1 MTKDN
6 NSKTPAY
13 IAMESALGAILLLA
27 TKSPAHK
34 YLFAGDFEW
43 LIVPA
48 IANKQF
54 ILYRNKQGEPVSF
67 ISWAKVS
74 EDVENRLKSGILR
87 LSPNEWNSG
96 DNIYVIDTISPF
108 IDMKNVLK
116 QALNNQF
123 KDKDVNILRPN
134 KDQTAMESVKLNVFL
149 NDLEPGKV
157 DESLN

>member
-1 MTKDN
+1 MTKEN
-6 NSKTPAY
+6 TNKTPSY
-13 IAMESALGAILLLA
+13 IAMESALGAILLLS

-34 YLFAGDFEW
+34 FLFAGDFEW

-54 ILYRNKQGEPVSF
+54 ILYRNKQGEPISF
-67 ISWAKVS
+67 ISWARVS

-96 DNIYVIDTISPF
+96 DKIYIIDTISPF
-108 IDMKNVLK
+108 IDIKNVLK
-116 QALNNQF
+116 QALSNQF

-134 KDQTAMESVKLNVFL
+134 KDQTAMESVSLNVFL
-149 NDLEPGKV
+149 EDLSQSKV